1 MTLNTLTLFPGNR
14 VILDSNTRNGDGV
27 ELQHS
32 TGWSENQE
40 QMAAGSRHLL
50 FLKFL
55 KLRQNSTLKQKKK
68 DDILLHQ
75 YYIDDD
81 ILLLNM
87 ENLLT

>member
-50 FLKFL
+50 FLLF
-55 KLRQNSTLKQKKK
+55 
-68 DDILLHQ
+68 
-75 YYIDDD
+75 
-81 ILLLNM
+81 
-87 ENLLT
+87 